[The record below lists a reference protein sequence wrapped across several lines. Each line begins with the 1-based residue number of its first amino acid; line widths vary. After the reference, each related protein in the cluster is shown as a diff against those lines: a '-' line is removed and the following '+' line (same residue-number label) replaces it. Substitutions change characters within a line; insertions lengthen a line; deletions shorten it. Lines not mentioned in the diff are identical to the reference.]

1 MKWGYQAYYKYSKEH
16 QFGGKKVLNV
26 GCDTS
31 YYPATNVVNLDSH
44 EGEGINLVHDLTVL
58 PLPFADETFDGILA
72 NHVLEHIPNWGKTFT
87 DLWRILK
94 VGGTIEVWVP
104 ADGSSL
110 QLGAFTHINTI
121 NHLSFHRSYFQ
132 DNVKIAQ
139 PFHVLYGSKLLK
151 YLPKVVIEWMVYH
164 LRNVAMETR
173 FLFTKTGR

>member
-1 MKWGYQAYYKYSKEH
+1 MKWGYQAYYKYPKEY

-31 YYPATNVVNLDSH
+31 YYPAPNVVNLDSH

-72 NHVLEHIPNWGKTFT
+72 NHVLEHIPNWGKTFA
-87 DLWRILK
+87 DLFRILK
-94 VGGTIEVWVP
+94 VGGVLEVWVP

-110 QLGAFTHINTI
+110 QLGSFTHINVI
-121 NHLSFHRSYFQ
+121 NRLSFHSSYFQ
-132 DNVKIAQ
+132 GNVNMSG
-139 PFHVLYGSKLLK
+139 PFHVLYESKLLK
-151 YLPKVVIEWMVYH
+151 WLPSAVTNWMVEH
-164 LRNVAMETR
+164 LRNMAMETR